1 MTDRLEDYDYEL
13 PRELI
18 AQQPLPNRSDA
29 RLMVIDRNRRTI
41 EHAHVRDLPEVLK
54 AGDCL
59 VMNDSRVVPARL
71 VGFRAQTR
79 GRWQGLFLR
88 SDESTGCWELLS
100 KTRGH
105 LRPGEVVSIQDRFL
119 RESLE
124 LRVIAKTDGGNLIVQ
139 PLASS
144 SAVELLERFGR
155 IPLPPYIR
163 DGQMMDSDL
172 TDYQTIYA
180 KHPGSVAAPTA
191 GLHFTRPLFAALQA
205 AGITGHAV
213 TLHVGLGTFRPISGD
228 SLQEHVMHS
237 EWGQI
242 TAATATALNQAR
254 DAGQRLV
261 AIGTTSV
268 RVLESAADA
277 EGRFSPWVGT
287 TDLFIRP
294 GYSFR
299 AIDAMMTNFHL
310 PRSTLLV
317 LVATF
322 AGHEL
327 ILRGYREAVAQGYR
341 FYSYG
346 DAMLI
351 L

>member
-1 MTDRLEDYDYEL
+1 MTDRLDDYDYEL

-29 RLMVIDRNRRTI
+29 RLMVIDRSRHTI

-71 VGFRAQTR
+71 VGFRVQTR

-88 SDESTGCWELLS
+88 SDDSTGCWELLS

-105 LRPGEVVSIQDRFL
+105 LRPGEVLSIQDRFF

-139 PLASS
+139 PLAAG

-213 TLHVGLGTFRPISGD
+213 TLHVGLGTFRPISGQ